1 MIQSWGDIAGII
13 LILAFILYNI
23 FANLIPVLRK
33 KERKIKGEKSFGRFL
48 ISFYIFGLLIG
59 VIGRG
64 FGIFSFIDPILP
76 TFILAIICSIIWG
89 VAKGLIWIINKIK
102 SKQNKESEK

>member
-33 KERKIKGEKSFGRFL
+33 KEKEIIKEKFRRFL
-48 ISFYIFGLLIG
+48 GSFYIFVLLIT
-59 VIGRG
+59 ILAREE
-64 FGIFSFIDPILP
+64 FGIFSLLDPILP
-76 TFILAIICSIIWG
+76 TFILAIICSVIWG
-89 VAKGLIWIINKIK
+89 AAKGLIWIINKIK